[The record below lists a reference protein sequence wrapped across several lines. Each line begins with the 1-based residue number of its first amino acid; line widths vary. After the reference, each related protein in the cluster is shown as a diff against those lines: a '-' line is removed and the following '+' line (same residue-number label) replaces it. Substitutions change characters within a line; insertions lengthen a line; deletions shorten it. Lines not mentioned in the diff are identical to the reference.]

1 MARIKKLTVLFFIMG
16 TFLIGCSNLSN
27 VETASDRPLFSAEK
41 DKYALLVVD
50 EKSADYYREFLDNH
64 EILNVKVI
72 NGRTSLEDT
81 NEEYKFLELKK
92 SPAFVVFDTKE
103 VVYKTYREEELIK
116 FLRENNPN

>member
-1 MARIKKLTVLFFIMG
+1 MFIIG
-16 TFLIGCSNLSN
+16 AFLIGCSNVSN
-27 VETASDRPLFSAEK
+27 VEPVSGRTLFSAEK

-50 EKSADYYREFLDNH
+50 EKSADYYREWLD
-64 EILNVKVI
+64 EKKIDNVKVI

-103 VVYKTYREEELIK
+103 IVYKTYSEEELIK
-116 FLRENNPN
+116 FLRNSSPN